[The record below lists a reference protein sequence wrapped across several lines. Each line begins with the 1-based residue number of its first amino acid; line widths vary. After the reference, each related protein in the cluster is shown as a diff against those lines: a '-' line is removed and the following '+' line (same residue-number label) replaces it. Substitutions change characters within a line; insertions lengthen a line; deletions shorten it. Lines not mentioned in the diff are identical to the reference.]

1 MNITIKDNNIEIKQT
16 LRSLLLFE
24 NIAGHSYNAN
34 GMNDIILFVYCVIVA
49 SGKLY
54 DLTYDEYLDWADENP
69 DTLTKLI
76 NFIHKVDETQDALK
90 KS

>member
-16 LRSLLLFE
+16 LRSFLLFE
-24 NIAGHSYNAN
+24 NIAGYSYQAK

-54 DLTYDEYLDWADENP
+54 DLSYDAFLDWADENP
-69 DTLTKLI
+69 DTLSELI

>member
-24 NIAGHSYNAN
+24 NIAGYSYQAK

-54 DLTYDEYLDWADENP
+54 DLSYDEFLDWADENP
-69 DTLTKLI
+69 DTLSELI
-76 NFIHKVDETQDALK
+76 NFIHTVDDIQENLK

>member
-1 MNITIKDNNIEIKQT
+1 MNITINNTTVEIKQT

-24 NIAGHSYNAN
+24 NIAGHSYNAK
-34 GMNDIILFVYCVIVA
+34 GINDIILFVYCVIVA

-69 DTLTKLI
+69 ETLAELI
-76 NFIHKVDETQDALK
+76 NFIHKTDETQHALK
-90 KS
+90 KN

>member
-24 NIAGHSYNAN
+24 NIAGYSYQAK

-54 DLTYDEYLDWADENP
+54 DLSYDEFLDWADENP
-69 DTLTKLI
+69 DTLSDIIK
-76 NFIHKVDETQDALK
+76 FIHKVDDIQENLK

>member
-1 MNITIKDNNIEIKQT
+1 MNITINNNNIEIKQT
-16 LRSLLLFE
+16 LRSFLLFE
-24 NIAGHSYNAN
+24 NIAGYSYQAK

-54 DLTYDEYLDWADENP
+54 DLSYDEFLDWADENP
-69 DTLTKLI
+69 DTLSELI